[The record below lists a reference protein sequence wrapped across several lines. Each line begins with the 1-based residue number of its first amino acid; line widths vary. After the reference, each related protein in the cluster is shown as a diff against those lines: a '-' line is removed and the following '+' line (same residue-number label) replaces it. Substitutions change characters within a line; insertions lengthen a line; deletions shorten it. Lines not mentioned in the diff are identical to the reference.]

1 VADRTGSLAEG
12 LDADFVIW
20 NGHPL
25 SVYSRVEQT
34 WVDGRRYFDREAD
47 LAHREALE
55 AERQELMAAVLAE
68 GGDESEGDGDET
80 PGDELLGYRASE
92 LAHDEY
98 CYAHDHGHLH
108 AIDFR
113 NGNRQ

>member
-1 VADRTGSLAEG
+1 
-12 LDADFVIW
+12 
-20 NGHPL
+20 
-25 SVYSRVEQT
+25 
-34 WVDGRRYFDREAD
+34 
-47 LAHREALE
+47 
-55 AERQELMAAVLAE
+55 VLAE
-68 GGDESEGDGDET
+68 GGDVSEGDGDET